1 MMRGTAAYC
10 CRSIHHQV
18 TKQFTMYRY
27 ILIIRGKAFP
37 ERFWNVSK
45 KNIRTTYNIE

>member
-1 MMRGTAAYC
+1 
-10 CRSIHHQV
+10 
-18 TKQFTMYRY
+18 MYRY